1 VRILGREIEAQTM
14 ARILPFALYMA
25 FLAIEG
31 AVVDFAPALD
41 LSWLDVR
48 WLYPVKIAAVVAAL
62 WYYRTFY
69 VELFARSN
77 WLWAAL
83 IAPLF
88 GLVVFVLWINL
99 DSGWMNLGGAAG
111 FDPRDSSGAF
121 DWPLVMI
128 RLAGAALV
136 VPLMEELFWRSF
148 LLRWIQE
155 HHFLELAPVQIG
167 LRAILISSV
176 LFGLEHNLW
185 FAGIVAGLAYAWLY
199 RASGNLW
206 PPIIAHATTNLVLGL
221 WVLNTGAW
229 QFW

>member
-1 VRILGREIEAQTM
+1 VRLSVRILGWQVDAQTW
-14 ARILPFALYMA
+14 ARILPFALYMV

-31 AVVDFAPALD
+31 VVSDNMP
-41 LSWLDVR
+41 SIDVR
-48 WLYPVKIAAVVAAL
+48 WLYPVKIAAVIAAL
-62 WYYRTFY
+62 WYHRSAYI
-69 VELFARSN
+69 ELSARPG
-77 WLWAAL
+77 WLWAGL
-83 IAPLF
+83 IAPLL
-88 GLVVFVLWINL
+88 GVVVFVLWINM
-99 DSGWMNLGGAAG
+99 DSSWMNLGGGVG
-111 FDPRDSSGAF
+111 FDPRDSAGTF
-121 DWPLVMI
+121 DWPLVFF

-155 HHFLELAPVQIG
+155 HHFLDLAPVQIG

-176 LFGLEHNLW
+176 LFGLEHSLW

-206 PPIIAHATTNLVLGL
+206 APIIAHATTNLVLGL